1 MPPWWTAVVPACPKG
16 LWAQAP
22 GQALETAG
30 VTLGTTLEPAT
41 GQGGFLC
48 AIRLLLGPGWAL
60 SLTFV
65 SLLPSPHPP
74 PYSHSP

>member
-1 MPPWWTAVVPACPKG
+1 MVPACPKG

-22 GQALETAG
+22 GQALEKAR
-30 VTLGTTLEPAT
+30 VTLGATLEPAT

-60 SLTFV
+60 SLLTFC
-65 SLLPSPHPP
+65 SLVVYPPSP
-74 PYSHSP
+74 SVLTQSIGQ

>member
-1 MPPWWTAVVPACPKG
+1 MVPACPKG

-60 SLTFV
+60 SLTFC
-65 SLLPSPHPP
+65 LLVAFRPSP
-74 PYSHSP
+74 SVLTQSIGQ